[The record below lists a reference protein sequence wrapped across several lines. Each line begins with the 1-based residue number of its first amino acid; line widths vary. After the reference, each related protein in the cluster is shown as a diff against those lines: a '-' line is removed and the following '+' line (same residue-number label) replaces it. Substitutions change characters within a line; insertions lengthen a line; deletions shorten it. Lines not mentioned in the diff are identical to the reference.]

1 MQLQTKQYQHAL
13 GWVLRLGFLVLLLTY
28 VAGCG
33 RMSRSTNQS
42 SDNSSSDSATPTHL
56 TFQQPSYQIGLSD
69 TLNLFGQM
77 TGGTFKPESV
87 DFYTSDPHVASVASD
102 GKVKPQQS
110 GLVTIKAVLRSN
122 RSISANV
129 TVLVSNVTSTA
140 LSSTELTVLTG
151 ATHTL
156 SVQGQLVSEIN
167 WVSLSPGVATIHPSN
182 GLVTA
187 KAVGKTTVVAFLKST
202 NEWIGECEVTVE
214 SRIVGVT
221 IPQSSITIE
230 AGRTFMIPVSVQVA
244 AGSPDTVS
252 WQSSNPLVVSQTTG
266 VNMFLAR
273 SAGSATITARSNTD
287 PTKFRTVSITVTP
300 PSGLA
305 MSLYPV
311 ATELVV
317 GTQLAMDVVAPL
329 GSVVSWES
337 SNPGVA
343 SVSASGVVSALQTGS
358 ATITAQTS
366 GIPMLQ
372 ATSVITVVPALVQ
385 EVTPVIN
392 SVELSVSELRTL
404 QASVYPGHANQGL
417 TWSVWSGASV
427 VDIAPTTGE
436 VSAKVPGR
444 ALVKCQ
450 SVVDASKYA
459 LIEVVVKAPPVTS
472 IALNNG
478 SKTMAMGEGLT
489 LVASVS
495 PALADTRLIWE
506 TTDFTVAE
514 VNNSG
519 IVTAKLAGTTT
530 ITARSK
536 LYPLISQSCVVTVVP
551 VQINSVTIGASS
563 ALTNSNV
570 GPVLVG
576 YEETVSAT
584 VGTTPASQQNVI
596 WMSSNPNVARIS
608 STGRLVMVGAGT
620 AVITAYSVANPTV
633 VGTLSVKANPNNSE
647 TYRIVNRAVW
657 VPEGGR
663 SNQAR
668 WFTESERTYLRGLN
682 GNQPYA
688 WEGDMTVDWVS
699 ADPQYVY
706 LVIYFTES
714 QSNHYTM
721 LTQVKG
727 VVVSNSTEVSVQL
740 TKLLLDPLFP
750 PMTPVIVGNSGV
762 RMIVEIRRGVS
773 GSFLSYEPFN
783 LATPLRL
790 SIL

>member
-1 MQLQTKQYQHAL
+1 MCLKTKQFQKFLPLSRCL
-13 GWVLRLGFLVLLLTY
+13 GLLFLLLFH
-28 VAGCG
+28 VVGCG
-33 RMSRSTNQS
+33 RMSRSTNTL
-42 SDNSSSDSATPTHL
+42 NETTGSDSGTPTTL
-56 TFQQPSYQIGLSD
+56 TFQQPSYQIGLND

-87 DFYTSDPHVASVASD
+87 DFYTSDPHVALVASD

-110 GLVTIKAVLRSN
+110 GFVTIKAVLRSN

-129 TVLVSNVTSTA
+129 TVLVSNVASTS
-140 LSSTELTVLTG
+140 LSSTEVTVLTG

-156 SVQGQLVSEIN
+156 SVQGQLTAEIN
-167 WVSLSPGVATIHPSN
+167 WISLNPSIATIHPLN

-244 AGSPDTVS
+244 TGPSDTVS
-252 WQSSNPLVVSQTTG
+252 WQSSNPLVVSQTIG

-273 SAGSATITARSNTD
+273 SAGSATVTARSNTD
-287 PTKFRTVSITVTP
+287 PTKFRTLSITVTS

-305 MSLYPV
+305 MSLYPA

-317 GTQLAMDVVAPL
+317 GSQLAIDVAAPL
-329 GSVVSWES
+329 GAVVSWES
-337 SNPGVA
+337 SNPVVA
-343 SVSASGVVSALQTGS
+343 SVSSSGVVTALQAGS
-358 ATITAQTS
+358 ATITAQTN
-366 GIPMLQ
+366 GIPVLQ
-372 ATSVITVVPALVQ
+372 ATSAITVVSAMVQ
-385 EVTPVIN
+385 EITPLIN
-392 SVELSVSELRTL
+392 SVELSASELRTL
-404 QASVYPGHANQGL
+404 QASVYPSNANQGL

-427 VDIAPTTGE
+427 IDISSSTGE
-436 VSAKVPGR
+436 VQAKVPGR
-444 ALVKCQ
+444 AVVKCQ

-459 LIEVVVKAPPVTS
+459 FIEVVVKAPPVTS
-472 IALNNG
+472 IALNYTT
-478 SKTMAMGEGLT
+478 KTMAMGELLS

-495 PALADTRLIWE
+495 PALSDTRLNWE
-506 TTDFTVAE
+506 SSDFTVAE
-514 VNNSG
+514 VSNTG
-519 IVTAKLAGTTT
+519 IITAKLAGTTT
-530 ITARSK
+530 ITVRSK

-551 VQINSVTIGASS
+551 VQINSVTIGASPV
-563 ALTNSNV
+563 LTNSNV
-570 GPVLVG
+570 GPVPVG
-576 YEETVSAT
+576 FEETLSAS

-608 STGRLVMVGAGT
+608 ASGRLVMVGAGT

-633 VGTLSVKANPNNSE
+633 VGTLSVKASPSNSE
-647 TYRIVNRAVW
+647 SYRIVNRALW

-682 GNQPYA
+682 GNQPYT

-727 VVVSNSTEVSVQL
+727 ISVSGSTVVSVQL

-773 GSFLSYEPFN
+773 GIFLNYLPFN
-783 LATPLRL
+783 LATPLQQSTL
-790 SIL
+790 